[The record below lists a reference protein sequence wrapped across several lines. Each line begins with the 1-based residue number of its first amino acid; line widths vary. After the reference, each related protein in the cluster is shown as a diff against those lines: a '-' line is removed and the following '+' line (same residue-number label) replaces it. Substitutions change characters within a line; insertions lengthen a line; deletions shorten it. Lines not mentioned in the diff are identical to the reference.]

1 MEAYGAAAGAPLR
14 AAGASPSSVTET
26 AIWKHSFFGTP
37 LALHEVISSC
47 RKTSFEEID
56 GKKQAKDT
64 LLGLLFHKLRSC
76 GIAARKAGG
85 KKGDELRGMR
95 LALQRTPRYRPQ
107 RSPVCFPDQIHRKA
121 DAALYIKAAGMIM
134 PRDRRIQPSLGKYR
148 PIRSPDRQMYRIR
161 DMKKPRAISSQ
172 TEPAQKPVYFPNVH
186 GALRHLSVF
195 NFCDLLPQGREQLF
209 DLVLLQ
215 HEQKEHQRDRG
226 KAVYAP
232 LQIAVRAACDAKP
245 LRHLLLC
252 QPPAPAQC
260 ADIS

>member
-121 DAALYIKAAGMIM
+121 DAALYIKAAGVIVL
-134 PRDRRIQPSLGKYR
+134 RDRHTAIARQASPDQVSGLSDIPHTRHEKTRSYQLSDRARPKARIFPQCPRSITPPLCLQLL
-148 PIRSPDRQMYRIR
+148 RSP
-161 DMKKPRAISSQ
+161 
-172 TEPAQKPVYFPNVH
+172 PA
-186 GALRHLSVF
+186 GT
-195 NFCDLLPQGREQLF
+195 
-209 DLVLLQ
+209 
-215 HEQKEHQRDRG
+215 
-226 KAVYAP
+226 
-232 LQIAVRAACDAKP
+232 RAA
-245 LRHLLLC
+245 L
-252 QPPAPAQC
+252 
-260 ADIS
+260 

>member
-107 RSPVCFPDQIHRKA
+107 RSPVCFPDQVHRKA

-134 PRDRRIQPSLGKYR
+134 LRDRRIQPPLGKHR
-148 PIRSPDRQMYRIR
+148 PIRSPGCQIYRIR
-161 DMKKPRAISSQ
+161 DMKKQIGRAH
-172 TEPAQKPVYFPNVH
+172 V
-186 GALRHLSVF
+186 
-195 NFCDLLPQGREQLF
+195 
-209 DLVLLQ
+209 
-215 HEQKEHQRDRG
+215 
-226 KAVYAP
+226 
-232 LQIAVRAACDAKP
+232 
-245 LRHLLLC
+245 
-252 QPPAPAQC
+252 
-260 ADIS
+260 